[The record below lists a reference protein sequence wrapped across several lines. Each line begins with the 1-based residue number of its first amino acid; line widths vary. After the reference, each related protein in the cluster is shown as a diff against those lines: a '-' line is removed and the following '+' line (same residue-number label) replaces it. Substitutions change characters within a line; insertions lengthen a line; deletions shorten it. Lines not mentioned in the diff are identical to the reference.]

1 MNVKD
6 FMNSSVRDGRH
17 GHHGL
22 SREPASS
29 VVLPVVLG
37 LVCAGLVLG
46 VLWLGYTFG

>member
-6 FMNSSVRDGRH
+6 FTNNSARAGRR
-17 GHHGL
+17 GPHGL
-22 SREPASS
+22 SRVPASS
-29 VVLPVVLG
+29 VLVPMVLG